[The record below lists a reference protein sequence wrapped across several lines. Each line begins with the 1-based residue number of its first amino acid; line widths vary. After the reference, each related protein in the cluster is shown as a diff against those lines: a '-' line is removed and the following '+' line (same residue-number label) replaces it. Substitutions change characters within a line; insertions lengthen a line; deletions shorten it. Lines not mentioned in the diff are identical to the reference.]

1 MTIEAWRKVWSEQ
14 TYISEGAFCR
24 EKYEE
29 NIVVA
34 QWQERAKLCPD
45 MLTHHNP
52 KKQLIDHIFGMGMEP
67 VPDSLGDLS
76 KGLIASILAL
86 LD

>member
-1 MTIEAWRKVWSEQ
+1 
-14 TYISEGAFCR
+14 
-24 EKYEE
+24 
-29 NIVVA
+29 
-34 QWQERAKLCPD
+34 

-52 KKQLIDHIFGMGMEP
+52 KKQLIDHIFGKGMEP
-67 VPDSLGDLS
+67 VSDSLGDLVKGVKKVP